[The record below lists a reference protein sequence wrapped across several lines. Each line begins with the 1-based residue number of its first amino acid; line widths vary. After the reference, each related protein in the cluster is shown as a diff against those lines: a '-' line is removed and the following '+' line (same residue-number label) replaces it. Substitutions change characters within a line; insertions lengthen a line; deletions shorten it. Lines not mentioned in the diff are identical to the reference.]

1 MNLLVYQFHDHTD
14 DIQDNT
20 ELDFDIRAII
30 DSNESSTKE
39 YGKFFSQI

>member
-20 ELDFDIRAII
+20 ELDFDIRA
-30 DSNESSTKE
+30 SYWLKW
-39 YGKFFSQI
+39 K